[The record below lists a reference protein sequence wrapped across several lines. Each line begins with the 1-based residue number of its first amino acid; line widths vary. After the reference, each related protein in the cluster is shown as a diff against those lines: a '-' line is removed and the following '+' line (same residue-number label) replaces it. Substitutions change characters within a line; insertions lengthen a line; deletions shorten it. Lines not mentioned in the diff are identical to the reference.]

1 MESVKTKR
9 KLKLWQRILII
20 VFAVIVALAAVLGV
34 TVGCVWGNELS
45 SVASFE
51 KVFARN
57 DEHLD
62 GSVYRMKVK
71 GGFYFD
77 KFLEQGGAENDT
89 SLINF
94 ITRNITK
101 GLIDLTIDETE
112 IACASFTATAKNGD
126 KLFARNYDFAKTN
139 TALVFTD
146 PGKGRHA
153 SVSTVD
159 LQFIG
164 MDANKDVEGLMNK
177 ITCLAAP
184 YAPLDGM
191 NDAGVS
197 CGIYMTYQGET
208 TVPTDQKTD
217 KPDLT
222 STTMLRL
229 ILDYADSVEEAV
241 ELVSAYDLHDSA
253 QTSYH
258 YMVADSTGKSA
269 VLEWVNGTDATDN
282 DGAAR
287 RLVVT
292 YNDDDAAIGEA
303 EAKADYQWVT
313 NFILQP
319 GYYEDDTKKAGLD
332 RYNRIN
338 ERLAPT
344 DGVVEDEAAAMS
356 ILGEIGRRSWNNDDG
371 NGCTVHSVVYNLTKK
386 TVLWVPNEHYGDEA
400 YTLSFS
406 L

>member
-20 VFAVIVALAAVLGV
+20 VSAVIVALAAVLGV
-34 TVGCVWGNELS
+34 AVGCVWGNELS

-184 YAPLDGM
+184 YAPLWQ
-191 NDAGVS
+191 
-197 CGIYMTYQGET
+197 CGKEI
-208 TVPTDQKTD
+208 
-217 KPDLT
+217 PD
-222 STTMLRL
+222 SPE
-229 ILDYADSVEEAV
+229 Y
-241 ELVSAYDLHDSA
+241 
-253 QTSYH
+253 YH
-258 YMVADSTGKSA
+258 SQ
-269 VLEWVNGTDATDN
+269 
-282 DGAAR
+282 
-287 RLVVT
+287 
-292 YNDDDAAIGEA
+292 
-303 EAKADYQWVT
+303 AK
-313 NFILQP
+313 
-319 GYYEDDTKKAGLD
+319 
-332 RYNRIN
+332 
-338 ERLAPT
+338 
-344 DGVVEDEAAAMS
+344 
-356 ILGEIGRRSWNNDDG
+356 
-371 NGCTVHSVVYNLTKK
+371 
-386 TVLWVPNEHYGDEA
+386 
-400 YTLSFS
+400 
-406 L
+406 